1 MHEVKKPKKNL
12 AYYYLIVMLVLMLFN
27 AFAMPYI
34 AEQQVEEAIAH
45 YDNVVIM
52 KAGGSI
58 GRILELMKKYD
69 RAESCATVISCV
81 GMKDEYIGSLDPE
94 RIYSYFTTVIIKREK
109 R

>member
-1 MHEVKKPKKNL
+1 MKLKEGSLRLYAVTDRSWAPDTAGLLK
-12 AYYYLIVMLVLMLFN
+12 
-27 AFAMPYI
+27 
-34 AEQQVEEAIAH
+34 QVEEAIAH

-94 RIYSYFTTVIIKREK
+94 RTYSYFTTVIIKREK

>member
-1 MHEVKKPKKNL
+1 
-12 AYYYLIVMLVLMLFN
+12 MLVLMLFN

-69 RAESCATVISCV
+69 RAEGCATVISCV
-81 GMKDEYIGSLDPE
+81 GMKDEYIGSLE
-94 RIYSYFTTVIIKREK
+94 YSYFTTVIMKREK
-109 R
+109 RYNNGIIYRSRRGRSGASDN